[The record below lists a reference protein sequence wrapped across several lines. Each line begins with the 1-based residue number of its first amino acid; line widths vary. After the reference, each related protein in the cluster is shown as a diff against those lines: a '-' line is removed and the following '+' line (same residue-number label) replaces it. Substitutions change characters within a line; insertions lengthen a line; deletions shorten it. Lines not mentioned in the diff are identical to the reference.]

1 MSASFAPEVHTF
13 WPLTTHSPP
22 SRTAVV
28 RRPARSEPAPGSLYN
43 KHMPTSSSKSL
54 RRYNDFISSLPYDNN
69 VPAHKFDLSCPGPG
83 TPAVRK
89 TFSTSVAA
97 SSSSPRPNHSVGQ
110 RNAAHFEST
119 TNSRHAAK
127 SLLEFQFAARKA
139 FASCTVSFILCP
151 PLFVMK

>member
-1 MSASFAPEVHTF
+1 MPMSASFAPEVHTF
-13 WPLTTHSPP
+13 WPLTTQSPP

-43 KHMPTSSSKSL
+43 KHIPTSSSKSL
-54 RRYNDFISSLPYDNN
+54 RKYNDFISSLPYDNS

-83 TPAVRK
+83 TPAVRN

-97 SSSSPRPNHSVGQ
+97 SSSNPRPNHSVGH

-127 SLLEFQFAARKA
+127 SLLGFQFSARKA
-139 FASCTVSFILCP
+139 SASCTVSFILCP
-151 PLFVMK
+151 RYS